1 MTAQSADLPAALDG
15 TRFELTDPV
24 AGRVSCYA
32 DQPGTNGDRAAKPL
46 LLIHSI
52 NAAAAAH
59 EVRPLYDHYRSR
71 RPVYALDLP
80 GYGFSERSD
89 RAYVPALMVAGIRA
103 VLEEIR
109 SRHGERPIDALAV
122 SLSCEFLGRL
132 ACEWP
137 EAFDSVALVS
147 STGFQGNASN
157 SGDPQESRGSKTAYR
172 IVSAPVIG
180 RSLFRL
186 LTSRP
191 SVRFFLRKTW
201 GRKNIDER
209 MFEYSCRTARQPGA
223 RHAPLHFVSGF
234 LFSRNPLGYF
244 TELRQPCWLSHGE
257 RGDFTD
263 FDGAAIVAD
272 EPNWRI
278 SVFSTGA
285 LPYFEV
291 PERFVR
297 AYDAFLADAS
307 AGRAVNPEASDR
319 CQAPSS

>member
-1 MTAQSADLPAALDG
+1 MTSRSADLPAALDG

-32 DQPGTNGDRAAKPL
+32 DQPDTKSGRAARPL

-59 EVRPLYDHYRSR
+59 EIRPLYDHYRAR

-89 RAYVPALMVAGIRA
+89 RAYVPGLMVAGVRA
-103 VLEEIR
+103 VLAEIR
-109 SRHGERPIDALAV
+109 SRHGEGPIDALAV

-137 EAFDSVALVS
+137 EAFGSVALVS
-147 STGFQGNASN
+147 STGFQRNASN
-157 SGDPQESRGSKTAYR
+157 SGDPAQNRGSALAYR
-172 IVSAPVIG
+172 IVSAPIVG

-201 GRKNIDER
+201 GRKTIDER

-223 RHAPLHFVSGF
+223 RHAPLHFISGF
-234 LFSRNPLGYF
+234 LFSRNPQGYF
-244 TELRQPCWLSHGE
+244 TQLRQPCWLSHGV

-263 FDGAAIVAD
+263 FDGAAIIAD

-291 PERFVR
+291 PESFVQ
-297 AYDAFLADAS
+297 AYDAFLADAE
-307 AGRAVNPEASDR
+307 AGGTVNPGASNR
-319 CQAPSS
+319 RTAN